1 MRHVRTA
8 WPFWLLTAS
17 LVVLLL
23 SANLPTPLYQG
34 YRERFG
40 FNSLVLTL
48 IFATYAVVLV
58 PSLVLFGQLS
68 DGIGRRPVIAIG
80 LTVATAAMVAFGV
93 AGQVSDGTA
102 WLFVAR
108 GLQGLAVGMVTGTA
122 AAGLVEYEPTG
133 DRSRAALFATLG
145 QTGGGALGPLVAG
158 ALAQWA
164 PWRWLLPCVV
174 GAALTAGVAVAV
186 GRMPERMP
194 PRGRWRPQWPSIPRA
209 GRTIFVRAGVT
220 AGTAWA
226 AGALFLSVVPTY
238 ASVVLNTHNLAILGA
253 IAAVTLASA
262 SVAQAVSLRIGVSPD
277 AGQGVGLLFLV
288 GGLGALVGASPTR
301 SAVLLVA
308 GALLAGA
315 GLGLSYVGAQ
325 AQVNQVAPADRRGE
339 VTAAFVTCVYI
350 GLSTGAIGVG
360 LLTDALSLFAALA
373 IMSAVIGAVAIATAL
388 WHLRSD
394 QPGDVGRR

>member
-1 MRHVRTA
+1 
-8 WPFWLLTAS
+8 
-17 LVVLLL
+17 
-23 SANLPTPLYQG
+23 
-34 YRERFG
+34 
-40 FNSLVLTL
+40 
-48 IFATYAVVLV
+48 
-58 PSLVLFGQLS
+58 
-68 DGIGRRPVIAIG
+68 
-80 LTVATAAMVAFGV
+80 
-93 AGQVSDGTA
+93 
-102 WLFVAR
+102 
-108 GLQGLAVGMVTGTA
+108 
-122 AAGLVEYEPTG
+122 
-133 DRSRAALFATLG
+133 
-145 QTGGGALGPLVAG
+145 
-158 ALAQWA
+158 
-164 PWRWLLPCVV
+164 
-174 GAALTAGVAVAV
+174 
-186 GRMPERMP
+186 
-194 PRGRWRPQWPSIPRA
+194 
-209 GRTIFVRAGVT
+209 VT

-253 IAAVTLASA
+253 IAAITLASA

-350 GLSTGAIGVG
+350 GLSIGAIAVG

-373 IMSAVIGAVAIATAL
+373 IMSAVIGAVAVATAL

-394 QPGDVGRR
+394 QPGDVGRRGQA